1 MAQQPQITLRV
12 GQEIVGV
19 VNVSRSIL
27 MGRSDECDLAFHNDR
42 LVSRRHCRL
51 EGQADRWEVIDL
63 ESTSGT
69 LINGKRISRHL
80 LRDGDVFV
88 LGPVSVEFRVQG
100 TDAAGAITPG
110 DDPCPILTV
119 ELPAGSESERSGAGG
134 RADDGGAAG
143 LAGSAAMGGAG
154 GTAIAEPPKRSRSR
168 SKRES
173 REKLHQVVAAAEA
186 QYDES
191 RSRASRESLAALN
204 PTWKDKINQLP
215 LGLKLAVAIA
225 VALSCFGVS
234 YYFAS

>member
-1 MAQQPQITLRV
+1 V
-12 GQEIVGV
+12 GQETVGV

-27 MGRSDECDLAFHNDR
+27 MGRSDECDIAFHNDR

-51 EGQADRWEVIDL
+51 EGQRERWEVIDL

-69 LINGKRISRHL
+69 LVNGQRISRHL

-88 LGPVSVEFRVQG
+88 LGPVSVEFHLEAI
-100 TDAAGAITPG
+100 DLAGAITPG

-119 ELPAGSESERSGAGG
+119 ELPAGRERGGGESDRSGAGG
-134 RADDGGAAG
+134 RADDRVTPG
-143 LAGSAAMGGAG
+143 LASSAAMGGAG

-168 SKRES
+168 SKGER

-204 PTWKDKINQLP
+204 PTWKDRINQLP
-215 LGLKLAVAIA
+215 LALKLAVAIV